1 MPDWILRFL
10 PYGWSEQH
18 LVVAGLV
25 VTIVTAVVSLAAVA
39 LVVVRIPST
48 YFVGDDPPRVWADRH
63 PFLRWPAVILKNLLG
78 VTLVALGA
86 LMSVPG
92 VPGQGLLTIL
102 IGAMLIDLPGKRKA
116 EKWLLR
122 RRGVLNAIN
131 RLRARYGRPLLVL
144 DAPPATQ

>member
-1 MPDWILRFL
+1 MPDWILRNL
-10 PYGWSEQH
+10 PDGWSERH
-18 LVVAGLV
+18 LVVGGLILTV
-25 VTIVTAVVSLAAVA
+25 ATAILSLVAVA

-48 YFVGDDPPRVWADRH
+48 YFVGDDPPPVWADRH
-63 PFLRWPAVILKNLLG
+63 PFIRWPAVILKNLLG

-122 RRGVLNAIN
+122 RRGVLSAIN
-131 RLRARYGRPLLVL
+131 RVRARYGRPPLVL
-144 DAPPATQ
+144 DAPPETQ